1 MDRPEYDRCDDRLKA
16 AIDEIAEVMLFDVWH
31 AVFEVLDDTDRRYV
45 VSGDD
50 AGRLAQKCVEAI
62 EYELRECLAK

>member
-16 AIDEIAEVMLFDVWH
+16 AIDTVAEIMLANVWQ
-31 AVFEVLDDTDRRYV
+31 AVFVELDSENHRYV
-45 VSGDD
+45 LSGDD
-50 AGRLAQKCVEAI
+50 AGRLASKCVEAI